1 MWSSNGNKTGTG
13 RNGDSIDRSRPGSG
27 RSDDGMSLCNS
38 GLFRNSNQPTS
49 MSTSSSFN
57 SLSPS
62 SPLGEFPSR
71 PRQLPLPSPGGGLIP
86 DPLGASSPMQQ
97 NKRTGLKI
105 SFSQP
110 NLRAKAQ
117 QMNNLKF
124 PATGYTDSTQEK
136 FSIYS
141 KVQSTGKL
149 KFGEDEHNFCAED
162 LVDCGEIGR
171 GNFGAVNKMMFR
183 KAGRVMAVKRI
194 RSTVNEKEQKQLLMD
209 LEVVM
214 NSSDCSYIVQFY
226 GAIFKEGDCWICM
239 ELMDTSLDKFY
250 HFIFDDLQEFIPE
263 AIIGKITLATVKA
276 LNYLKEKLKIMHR
289 DVKPSNILLDKNG
302 AIKLCDFGISGQLV
316 DSIAKT
322 RDAGCRPYMAPERID
337 PQRARGYDVRSD
349 VWSLGITLIELATGK
364 FPYPKWNSVFEQL
377 TQVVHGDPP
386 RLMSNIGNN
395 GNRFTIEFINFVN
408 LCLMKDESV
417 RPKYTK
423 LLEHPFLLTSQT
435 EQLDTAGYVTNILDR
450 MQGNAPRPTETM
462 LEKMEITDK
471 NGC

>member
-1 MWSSNGNKTGTG
+1 M
-13 RNGDSIDRSRPGSG
+13 
-27 RSDDGMSLCNS
+27 
-38 GLFRNSNQPTS
+38 
-49 MSTSSSFN
+49 
-57 SLSPS
+57 
-62 SPLGEFPSR
+62 
-71 PRQLPLPSPGGGLIP
+71 
-86 DPLGASSPMQQ
+86 
-97 NKRTGLKI
+97 
-105 SFSQP
+105 
-110 NLRAKAQ
+110 
-117 QMNNLKF
+117 NLKF
-124 PATGYTDSTQEK
+124 PATGYTEAQQEK
-136 FSIYS
+136 FLIYS

-149 KFGEDEHNFCAED
+149 KFADDEHNFCAED

-183 KAGRVMAVKRI
+183 KAGRIMAVKRI
-194 RSTVNEKEQKQLLMD
+194 RSTVEEKEQKQLLMD

-214 NSSDCSYIVQFY
+214 NSSDCQYIVQFY

-239 ELMDTSLDKFY
+239 ELMDSSLDKFY
-250 HFIFDDLQEFIPE
+250 HFIFDELQESIPE
-263 AIIGKITLATVKA
+263 AIIGKITVATVKA

-289 DVKPSNILLDKNG
+289 DVKPSNILLDKTG

-349 VWSLGITLIELATGK
+349 VWSLGITLIELGTGK

-386 RLMSNIGNN
+386 RLTHNNNSNS
-395 GNRFTIEFINFVN
+395 FTIEFINFVN

-423 LLEHPFLLTSQT
+423 LMEHPFIVSSEAETV
-435 EQLDTAGYVTNILDR
+435 DVAGYVTAILDR
-450 MQGNAPRPTETM
+450 MQGNEPRPTESL

-471 NGC
+471 SGS